1 HEQRQVLRVPGGVGP
16 VPGLVAQPVHDHRHA
31 SGPSLHEQLLGH
43 PFGLAVSVGEFLSVD
58 AGVGVLAAVGQTVRK
73 HSVGSPL
80 PVSRTKQ
87 KTCVS
92 VRRSRSR
99 NRKAPR
105 KPVAPVL
112 ASASGVSSAV
122 PVPRA
127 AAASIRRAISCTVG
141 YWNSSFTDSWQPS
154 CSFTFESSFVASR
167 EWLENGDDG
176 RQAFLCGG
184 LRQKR
189 AVQALLGLVEGRQRG
204 LVQLADRAYGQA
216 TMDRGSLGQE
226 DEVAWDHVERQ
237 LSFQS
242 GSQLPFCEVAVRW
255 NNVRHKELVL
265 AFAALHQ
272 HHTGVDEPAVQQGHL
287 DRLNLH
293 GVAPD
298 FDHTVAATADLQA
311 AVREQVAPVACAVQ
325 PLTRLA
331 AEGFRRLNELAAI
344 QVWALHVAL
353 GQGWPG
359 HVDLRSSGNGFDR
372 YTNASSQSRLRV
384 FVIFGRNSIVML
396 NYLYR
401 SPTFE
406 RNSYL
411 SSRPTGC
418 GLSASSKMTT
428 WTPGSSQ
435 PTGQNLRRSS
445 GFALRSVGLVI
456 RVSHVTPVVRKDS
469 TAVRHADA
477 FRLAGGAA
485 GVYDE
490 GEGVQIDGDGDAAGV
505 ASQLIEFLLPVP
517 ELGGQFAGQLIQLRV
532 GELPSSSV
540 RNGDSVW
547 SQLSLP
553 VELLVQAP
561 RSLVG
566 LGCCYWRRHDL
577 LVMAG
582 DDDEE
587 LNSAAEVYSCFRHI
601 ELLPGAKPHPG
612 NVVESDCLATVDLP
626 PAVFPLA
633 DSLPSEAV
641 TEGRLSSLQL
651 QGVLYACQRHRTL
664 LPGGERAGFFIGDAA
679 GVGKGRQIA
688 AIILDS
694 LARGRPRHLWLS
706 VSPDL
711 AQDAR
716 RDLLAIGCHA
726 RVIDG
731 CRQLDRSAT
740 AFGLAK
746 DCREGVLFNTYACLV
761 SGGSG
766 ASRKTRLEQL
776 IDWCSGDSAPA
787 KFDGCLVLDE
797 CHRAK
802 HFLPDAKEAANSKV
816 AAAVIELQQRLPLA
830 RVVYCSATGVSE
842 LKNLAYM
849 TRLGLWGP
857 SRPFA
862 SFQDFRGLLER
873 RGLAAAEMLAAELK
887 ATGVYVA
894 RGLSF
899 RDAEFAIVD
908 APLTTGDI
916 ALYDSA
922 AALWRRI
929 HSSLLRA
936 CSLCRVRSPGQHL
949 RSYWSAHQRFFLQ
962 LCLSLRVPAVL
973 AEAKRALD
981 IGLCPV
987 LGLQSTGEAGLHA
1000 SADLQSPSGFVS
1012 VCRHVCRQFL
1022 LSHFPAVSTL
1032 TGQPETWS
1040 SGERQRLLDE
1050 LEACELP
1057 AGGLDLLIDGL
1068 GGPDDVAEMTGRR
1081 SRIIRCKGR
1090 GGFRLESRYAESGDA
1105 QSVNASERQRF
1116 MAGQKLAAV
1125 ISDAASTGISL
1136 HADPGC
1142 ANTRRRV
1149 HVTAELPWSAEKAVQ
1164 QLGRTHRSGQSSG
1177 PVYRLVCLDLAGER
1191 RFCSGVAKRLQTL
1204 GALTKADRRAA
1215 LVGDLGHLNCDTGR
1229 GRAALR
1235 RLYQYTAAG
1244 RLLRGV
1250 SLPEVFD
1257 GEVSTEQEGVRRLQ
1271 ACLLEMDIFERLAEP
1286 SGKCRLRDGETGS
1299 VNRFLNRLLGLPVA
1313 EQACLF
1319 RYFLA
1324 ACGLE
1329 PAPGF

>member
-1 HEQRQVLRVPGGVGP
+1 
-16 VPGLVAQPVHDHRHA
+16 
-31 SGPSLHEQLLGH
+31 
-43 PFGLAVSVGEFLSVD
+43 
-58 AGVGVLAAVGQTVRK
+58 
-73 HSVGSPL
+73 
-80 PVSRTKQ
+80 
-87 KTCVS
+87 
-92 VRRSRSR
+92 
-99 NRKAPR
+99 
-105 KPVAPVL
+105 
-112 ASASGVSSAV
+112 
-122 PVPRA
+122 
-127 AAASIRRAISCTVG
+127 
-141 YWNSSFTDSWQPS
+141 
-154 CSFTFESSFVASR
+154 
-167 EWLENGDDG
+167 
-176 RQAFLCGG
+176 
-184 LRQKR
+184 
-189 AVQALLGLVEGRQRG
+189 
-204 LVQLADRAYGQA
+204 
-216 TMDRGSLGQE
+216 
-226 DEVAWDHVERQ
+226 
-237 LSFQS
+237 
-242 GSQLPFCEVAVRW
+242 
-255 NNVRHKELVL
+255 
-265 AFAALHQ
+265 
-272 HHTGVDEPAVQQGHL
+272 
-287 DRLNLH
+287 
-293 GVAPD
+293 
-298 FDHTVAATADLQA
+298 
-311 AVREQVAPVACAVQ
+311 
-325 PLTRLA
+325 
-331 AEGFRRLNELAAI
+331 
-344 QVWALHVAL
+344 
-353 GQGWPG
+353 
-359 HVDLRSSGNGFDR
+359 
-372 YTNASSQSRLRV
+372 
-384 FVIFGRNSIVML
+384 
-396 NYLYR
+396 
-401 SPTFE
+401 
-406 RNSYL
+406 
-411 SSRPTGC
+411 
-418 GLSASSKMTT
+418 
-428 WTPGSSQ
+428 
-435 PTGQNLRRSS
+435 
-445 GFALRSVGLVI
+445 
-456 RVSHVTPVVRKDS
+456 
-469 TAVRHADA
+469 
-477 FRLAGGAA
+477 
-485 GVYDE
+485 
-490 GEGVQIDGDGDAAGV
+490 
-505 ASQLIEFLLPVP
+505 
-517 ELGGQFAGQLIQLRV
+517 
-532 GELPSSSV
+532 
-540 RNGDSVW
+540 
-547 SQLSLP
+547 
-553 VELLVQAP
+553 
-561 RSLVG
+561 
-566 LGCCYWRRHDL
+566 L

-1329 PAPGF
+1329 PAPGFGPADAASPSSPLAASATADDDCLAELRADSIRLVSPPAEAFQQSCLPAGLLSRQVTAVTLEITRRLRRRQPHQSQQRTPQRTVTERLTLLCGSVLPLLPALEACLAANWAALRGLPASRRRLRFLRARVDADSEADPDAAGGSRRFVGLRFPAALLRAAEAELGRRRLLAQQAEAASGPTAASAAAGAAKEEAVAPVDERLKRRATTAPPTIRSFFAPAAAAPSPSPSPVHAAAASKRKSCGAAAAAPSPAKQARISDLFAARQPDESVCPNCDKQLPASVRPRDHWAVCLVVGASGPAGAEPKQEKLDRDAA